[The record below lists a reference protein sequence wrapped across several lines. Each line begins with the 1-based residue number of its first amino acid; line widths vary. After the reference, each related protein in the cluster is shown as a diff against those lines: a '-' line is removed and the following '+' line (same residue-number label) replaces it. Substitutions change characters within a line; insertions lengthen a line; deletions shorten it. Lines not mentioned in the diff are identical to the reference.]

1 MKSRRRK
8 AFTLVELL
16 VVITIIGMLMSI
28 LLPAVQ
34 SARETGRQAQCKN
47 RLRQL
52 AIACTQYES
61 LRQHYPGYKNR
72 IVQTVTSWIP
82 VLFPYLEYND
92 LYERYK
98 RGQPQ
103 PLYIELLTCPS
114 NPPEQTN
121 RDDTPLAYVANG
133 GILGRQEPAEGI
145 FFDLTSNNPV
155 RVSQTYINQRDGTSR
170 TLMLSEHLEAGNWT
184 DTVPQSLTFTWVAG
198 SSQQRTITDHISSHH
213 GGGAH
218 VAFCD
223 THVQF
228 LRDDVNYEIYQQLMT
243 PWGEEAGVNILLDD
257 SAY

>member
-1 MKSRRRK
+1 MKAPRRD

-47 RLRQL
+47 HLKQL
-52 AIACTQYES
+52 SLACTQFEAI
-61 LRQHYPGYKNR
+61 RQHYPGYKNK
-72 IVQTVTSWIP
+72 IGNLVTSWIP

-98 RGQPQ
+98 KGQAQ
-103 PLYIELLTCPS
+103 ALFIELLTCPS

-133 GILGRQEPAEGI
+133 GIRGREEPAEGI
-145 FFDLTSNNPV
+145 FFDLTRNNPV
-155 RVSQTYINQRDGTSR
+155 RVSQAYITKHDGTSR
-170 TLMLSEHLEAGNWT
+170 TLMLSEHLEKGNWT
-184 DTVPQSLTFTWVAG
+184 DTVPDSLTFNWIAG
-198 SSQQRTITDHISSHH
+198 SGQRTITDHISSHH

-228 LRDDVNYEIYQQLMT
+228 LRDDVNYEVYQQLMT
-243 PWGEEAGVNILLDD
+243 PWGEQAGVNILLDD
-257 SAY
+257 SSY

>member
-1 MKSRRRK
+1 MKSRRRN

-34 SARETGRQAQCKN
+34 SARETGRQARCKN
-47 RLRQL
+47 RVRQL

-61 LRQHYPGYKNR
+61 LREHYPGYKNKLGDL
-72 IVQTVTSWIP
+72 VVSWVP

-98 RGQPQ
+98 RGQEER
-103 PLYIELLTCPS
+103 LFIEMLTCPS
-114 NPPEQTN
+114 NPPEQTD
-121 RDDTPLAYVANG
+121 RTDTPLAFIGNG
-133 GILGRQEPAEGI
+133 GRSGSMEAFDGI
-145 FFDLTSNNPV
+145 FFDLTHNNAP
-155 RVSQTYINQRDGTSR
+155 RVSQSYVNKHDGTSR
-170 TLMLSEHLEAGNWT
+170 TLMLSEHLEMGNWT
-184 DTVPQSLTFTWVAG
+184 DKVPQSLVFYWQAGSG
-198 SSQQRTITDHISSHH
+198 SSQTVTNHISSHH

-228 LRDDVNYEIYQQLMT
+228 LRDDIAYDVYQQLMT
-243 PWGEEAGVNILLDD
+243 PWGEKAGLNNLLDD
-257 SAY
+257 SSY